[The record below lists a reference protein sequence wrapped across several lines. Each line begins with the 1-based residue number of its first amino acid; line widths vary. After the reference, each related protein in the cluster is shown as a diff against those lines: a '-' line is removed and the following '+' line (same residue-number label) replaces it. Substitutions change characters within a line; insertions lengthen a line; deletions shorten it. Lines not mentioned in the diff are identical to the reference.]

1 MFHSVAAPAS
11 SANLGPGFDCMAIA
25 LDRWTRVDVRRS
37 GGAEIVDAGSPDL
50 LGGGNLVI
58 DAMQVAARHLGMN
71 LPGCEVR
78 ITSNIPIARG
88 LGSSAAAIVAGV
100 QAAGLISSA
109 GPLSNQVL
117 IDIAG
122 GMEGHADNVSAA
134 VLGGITVAT
143 PAGEGFVAEVLTSSI
158 PWSPVLF
165 IPDAAAF
172 THVARA
178 VLPQEIPMQDA
189 IANISRSAL
198 LALALRE
205 QREDLLREAMRD
217 RLHQP
222 YREKLFPHLA
232 PVIEA
237 ALCAGALGGCLSGA
251 GPTILAFAR
260 PAGEDE
266 VGRAMAAA
274 AHACGVAGEFVAVR
288 MAERG
293 CYVEKGPSPPAT
305 PFDTL
310 WRW

>member
-1 MFHSVAAPAS
+1 MLWTGSWQMFYSVAAPAS
-11 SANLGPGFDCMAIA
+11 SANLGPGFDCIAIA
-25 LDRWTRVDVRRS
+25 LDRWTQVDVRLT
-37 GGAEIVDAGSPDL
+37 GGSEIIDAGSLDL

-58 DAMQVAARHLGMN
+58 EAMQVTARHLGMS

-78 ITSNIPIARG
+78 VTSNIPIARG
-88 LGSSAAAIVAGV
+88 LGSSAAAIVVGV
-100 QAAGLISSA
+100 QAAGLICSV
-109 GPLSNQVL
+109 GRLSNQAL

-143 PAGEGFVAEVLTSSI
+143 PAGTGFIAEVLTSSI

-172 THVARA
+172 THAARA
-178 VLPQEIPMQDA
+178 VLPPAVPMQDA

-260 PAGEDE
+260 PSDE
-266 VGRAMAAA
+266 EKVGKAMAAA
-274 AHACGVAGEFVAVR
+274 AQSCGVHGEYAAIR
-288 MAERG
+288 MAEQG
-293 CYVEKGPSPPAT
+293 CRSLLGVEG
-305 PFDTL
+305 
-310 WRW
+310 